1 MGNLTSKNVLLSSK
15 KSSKSTQKF
24 HISVQ
29 SKVKSSVKI
38 FIDLYLIVDV
48 LNFQLV
54 YCPILIK
61 IVSNVDLVCLFLH
74 HFKRYFRVF
83 VLFPTNVQ
91 KLHCF
96 CYCSPPKK
104 DKALCTSS
112 VSSTTYKYIHAPTK
126 KAAVNTEM
134 VLAKLIQSTRRIIK

>member
-1 MGNLTSKNVLLSSK
+1 MIYYVVQFMAWQVQLKIQQVEEILWLLFAIRCWLPLLPFHVKQWNAWAIQHQKMCYCLAK

-24 HISVQ
+24 HIFVQ

-48 LNFQLV
+48 LNLQLV

-61 IVSNVDLVCLFLH
+61 IVSIVDLVCLFLH

-83 VLFPTNVQ
+83 VLFPTNV
-91 KLHCF
+91 
-96 CYCSPPKK
+96 
-104 DKALCTSS
+104 
-112 VSSTTYKYIHAPTK
+112 
-126 KAAVNTEM
+126 
-134 VLAKLIQSTRRIIK
+134 